1 MVGHLTIVIGLTGC
15 IATGKSTVA
24 KMFKQEGI
32 PIVDADQLSRTIVE
46 PEQPAYRQIVEV
58 FGRDI
63 LLPDQTLDRKKLA
76 QLIFNDAVKR
86 QTLNQIVHPA
96 ITDRLLYERDQ
107 LIAAKHQYIV
117 LDIPL
122 LYEND
127 LTHLID
133 VVVVVFTTPEQQL
146 QRLMARDQLSEQEAS
161 KRIQSQISIEQK
173 VQWADYVIDNS
184 KTLAH
189 TEASFKQLLQ
199 QFKH

>member
-1 MVGHLTIVIGLTGC
+1 MTIVIGLTGC

-24 KMFKQEGI
+24 KMFKKEGI

-46 PEQPAYRQIVEV
+46 PHQPAYIQIVEA
-58 FGRDI
+58 FGHDI

-76 QLIFNDAVKR
+76 QLIFNDSVKR

-96 ITDRLLYERDQ
+96 ITDHLLHERDQ
-107 LIAAKHQYIV
+107 LIVAQHQYIV

-127 LTHLID
+127 LTHLVD
-133 VVVVVFTTPEQQL
+133 VVVVVYTTPKQQL
-146 QRLMARDQLSEQEAS
+146 QRLMARDQLSEKEAN

-173 VQWADYVIDNS
+173 AQWADYVIDNS

-189 TEASFKQLLQ
+189 TETAFKQLLQ
-199 QFKH
+199 QLEN